1 MENHYSKSH
10 KKSYST
16 EERMKIGAHGDC
28 RVIDGFKWN
37 INDVCINPD
46 EVVICNDKAKYLVIH
61 LAKTD
66 YSWEYGIDGGMDT
79 PGCCWLPRYSGKFDN
94 ESSTSR
100 EGALEKAIRY
110 CLKSIKEKKEWDKD
124 MTDVWSG
131 KLKKHLMQA
140 MQLDLFTN
148 N

>member
-10 KKSYST
+10 KKSYTT
-16 EERMKIGAHGDC
+16 EERMRIGAHGDC

-37 INDVCINPD
+37 INDVCINP
-46 EVVICNDKAKYLVIH
+46 EEIVICDDKVTFLMIR

-66 YSWEYGIDGGMDT
+66 YSWEYGISAGIGT
-79 PGCCWLPRYSGKFDN
+79 PPCSWLPRYGGKFDN

-110 CLKSIKEKKEWDKD
+110 CLKVIKKRKEWDKD
-124 MTDVWSG
+124 MIDVWSG
-131 KLKKHLMQA
+131 KLKKHLTQA
-140 MQLDLFTN
+140 RQLDLFTTN
-148 N
+148 